1 MSTGAISPASTS
13 PFVDNKYVSS
23 STAPYQASPTN
34 STTVSNLPLTQQVG
48 GGTDH
53 TFTASTTDH
62 ELNAVNTPNPVGSSS
77 AQPPLYTTP
86 PANKPAPDSLA
97 QSGIGINVSASQ

>member
-1 MSTGAISPASTS
+1 MNIGAASPASTS

-34 STTVSNLPLTQQVG
+34 STASNLPLTQEVG

-62 ELNAVNTPNPVGSSS
+62 ELNAVNAPNPLGTSSP
-77 AQPPLYTTP
+77 QPPLYTSPQT
-86 PANKPAPDSLA
+86 NTQPDTLA
-97 QSGIGINVSASQ
+97 QSGIGILVSSAQ

>member
-34 STTVSNLPLTQQVG
+34 STASNLPLTQELPG
-48 GGTDH
+48 SSDH

-62 ELNAVNTPNPVGSSS
+62 ELNAVNAPNPLGTAG
-77 AQPPLYTTP
+77 AQPPLYTS

>member
-1 MSTGAISPASTS
+1 MSTGAVSPASTS

-34 STTVSNLPLTQQVG
+34 STASNLPLTQQLP

-62 ELNAVNTPNPVGSSS
+62 ELNAVTTPNPLGTTS
-77 AQPPLYTTP
+77 AQTPLYTSP
-86 PANKPAPDSLA
+86 PDSLA
-97 QSGIGINVSASQ
+97 QSGVGLHVSANQ

>member
-1 MSTGAISPASTS
+1 MSTGAISPTSTS

-34 STTVSNLPLTQQVG
+34 STASNLPLSQQLP
-48 GGTDH
+48 GGTDR

-62 ELNAVNTPNPVGSSS
+62 ELNAVNAPNPLGTFAQAPGSN
-77 AQPPLYTTP
+77 AP
-86 PANKPAPDSLA
+86 PANAAPDTLA
-97 QSGIGINVSASQ
+97 QSGIGLHVSASQ